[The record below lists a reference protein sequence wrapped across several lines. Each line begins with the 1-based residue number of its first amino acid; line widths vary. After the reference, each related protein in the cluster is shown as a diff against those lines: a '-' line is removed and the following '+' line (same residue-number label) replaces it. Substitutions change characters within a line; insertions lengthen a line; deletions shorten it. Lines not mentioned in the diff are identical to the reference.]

1 MLQPWIHSICSVF
14 TVATF
19 IWVFVSSVSSS
30 VTEKLLFSVK
40 MTELKNIELLCL
52 EKTLC
57 FVSLSISTV
66 LRCLISF
73 AAFG

>member
-40 MTELKNIELLCL
+40 MTELKNI
-52 EKTLC
+52 
-57 FVSLSISTV
+57 
-66 LRCLISF
+66 
-73 AAFG
+73 